1 MVKIRK
7 PKKENEEILP
17 LDNQE
22 AINQTL
28 SKSEEFINKNKN
40 YLILFFGIITISIA
54 AFSIFSYLKS
64 NQNENAQNEMFQAV
78 YYFEKD
84 SLVQALNGDGNNYGF
99 LEIIDEYSL
108 SEAANLSRFY
118 AGASYLKLGNYQ
130 NAINYLDQFSSSDL
144 LVQARAYSLIGDAYV
159 ELEDYEN
166 AIYYFEKASSENP
179 NQFFTPSYLLKLA
192 LVYEEVSDLKSA
204 IKSYETIISDF
215 KDSPEYQT
223 SLKNKSRLEG
233 LMLWVLIL
241 QVLIHSII

>member
-22 AINQTL
+22 VVNETL

-233 LMLWVLIL
+233 LML
-241 QVLIHSII
+241 

>member
-22 AINQTL
+22 VVNQTL

-159 ELEDYEN
+159 ELEDFEN

-233 LMLWVLIL
+233 LML
-241 QVLIHSII
+241 

>member
-22 AINQTL
+22 VVNQTL

-40 YLILFFGIITISIA
+40 YLILFFGIITISIV

-159 ELEDYEN
+159 ELEDFEN

-233 LMLWVLIL
+233 LML
-241 QVLIHSII
+241 

>member
-22 AINQTL
+22 AVNQTL

-159 ELEDYEN
+159 ELEDFEN

-233 LMLWVLIL
+233 LMLCVLIL
-241 QVLIHSII
+241 QVSIHLII

>member
-7 PKKENEEILP
+7 PKKENQEILP

-22 AINQTL
+22 VVNETL

-166 AIYYFEKASSENP
+166 AIYYFEKACETYVRAASTGFELEILSNEIAEKTAKQMENYK
-179 NQFFTPSYLLKLA
+179 PSNVADLYFKSLMKILDN
-192 LVYEEVSDLKSA
+192 ENSD
-204 IKSYETIISDF
+204 Y
-215 KDSPEYQT
+215 
-223 SLKNKSRLEG
+223 KN
-233 LMLWVLIL
+233 
-241 QVLIHSII
+241 